1 MPAVA
6 LVAIAGLLAPFAVL
20 QGAVAAEGDPDEPV
34 LVQFEKDAIPANPT
48 AVVPGGTVTYQFTI
62 NCSSL
67 ETDCLDLTLEDVVP
81 EPLELQTVTT
91 AQSIPPIDVDIT
103 GNSFSVRIIDDLG
116 GGNVGLQAGT
126 GIQLNATATVPAD
139 LSADWNGVV
148 VDNTATVTVSN
159 REDLTLD
166 PPRPSTLESSAQV
179 VFAVTRTLASQVTK
193 SVTPEEATAV
203 LGTSVAVALT
213 ATNTSNGSV
222 DALTIQEPSSTAS
235 TVLDFLQPSGI
246 SGVTMPS
253 GADRVRV
260 DWFDGSTWTQGTPS
274 ATAALPS
281 GVAPA
286 DIQALRFVFTS
297 STGGRIA
304 VGAVAS
310 LTLDTQLSAAAAAV
324 TEPTTITNTASSWV
338 AVASDSTTPVQ
349 ATDSIVIG
357 PPSIRPIATKQFDVS
372 SIIGG
377 QQVRAEIG
385 GSNGGDFGLKELT
398 ITEPAPGSTSLAD
411 QGLTF
416 DGWVQADIEWPVGA
430 TSAEVSYRYE
440 GDLEFSAPIVT
451 TTADSLP
458 EPVDAGLVTD
468 IRVRFLSTAPQG
480 MAPGQYAVL
489 PFLLMTDAVLAD
501 ATETNTVRVDV
512 VTLADETAFDEA
524 DDDLTRRTSR
534 VNTSITKTASPD
546 ELYAIAGATSLISIP
561 ARVTP
566 LPTAAVDP
574 TASTVGSTA
583 LVITDP
589 LDAGTDEFW
598 NWFDLRAIVATAVP
612 GSTTLSVEYFDGTD
626 WLPLPGATGIVG
638 PSFLSTT
645 IDPAIRAELE
655 GIRFTYRHVDYDT
668 LGTLLNP
675 GFSAQP
681 NLSVSLRDQLRDGTG
696 EAASATRTETVV
708 IDNAAQSR
716 VANPTADPAEA
727 TAETVESITLLP
739 TASAGGEGGP
749 GGNVTAIAKRWLPVA
764 STGVEAVNARS
775 ADEATVEI
783 SWGTGGAA
791 FDSVVVADTASDPAT
806 TPVADTVFEAFD
818 LVRIPAIS
826 PSMDPLLTYDRIAGV
841 ELYLPGTGWTPASGN
856 PCAGSACDGTFP
868 GYTLTASESAS
879 ATGVRLIV
887 EESPTRGSR
896 IGTNPLAPPVGTG
909 VAPSMSL
916 GRDIRLVFEVRDVR
930 RSDPSVAVLGATR
943 ETEYN
948 LAESFGQVRN
958 TALLQGRDAADA
970 VLLSRTAADDILIL
984 DTPLTVDITKT
995 WVDGPLGTPPD
1006 GTPQSLYPRARMT
1019 VEATNESVAR
1029 VDELAIVDPVGGTDP
1044 FDAVNLFDIVS
1055 LTVPSG
1061 ATASEV
1067 LLTREGGGAT
1077 SHTVAQA
1084 LALTTAQLADVVGI
1098 EIVHTGRIDV
1108 QASTRLVIDTQ
1119 LRPTLR
1125 SDAGTRVDSTSSPVV
1140 DNTAQARIVD
1150 PGGVIAPPPGESNY
1164 TLLAEDSASVSVVD
1178 FTYGVTATK
1187 GIVADTTAT
1196 PSTPATQI
1204 DGNSRVATVTLTGQP
1219 SGTVR
1224 STDMLFEDISPT
1236 FWNAYTFTAF
1246 GSHSFATPINR
1257 VKVDVL
1263 IGVDYSV
1270 DAGTGDLVVECAGS
1284 TDLSAC
1290 WVEGAFASSLALP
1303 TLPPG
1308 ATVADIRGIRAQ
1320 YTRADGAAWE
1330 RPFNPSQTLRFTV
1343 TRRDTLVAPIDEP
1356 VPSTLY
1362 IYTQPAPGE
1371 ASIGVFTNDLTVTS
1385 WADNGVDAPLW
1396 QATDDDTKQLLFQH
1410 RPAKVEI
1417 IKTPFGPLTL
1427 GAPIPYEI
1435 EITNRGSGLDKQ
1447 LTGLEIVDLIPV
1459 DGQGP
1464 QLVLPLD
1471 PETSLPSDPADVITI
1486 EVLDAANQPVAAPSF
1501 TATLGT
1507 AEVTGQP
1514 ITITID
1520 PAFVL
1525 RHDWTLTISAPL
1537 QFRQFFEAGSATE
1550 NFVRNTATVTSDQV
1564 FDECT
1569 PATDGMLDPTVLE
1582 VPSCS
1587 ATTRVWALPSAPM
1600 TIIKGVKGV
1609 EAGPLG
1615 TDGLPLID
1623 PSTSAPYDD
1632 LGVIKTVPSNP
1643 ADCSAP
1649 TLAVDGELYYRYPC
1663 VPITRPGGEEEWVG
1677 YFFNAG
1683 NVRVHQI
1690 SSIDVLP
1697 RENDRGVI
1705 INDARS
1711 SRWTPTLLERPRLV
1725 GYPDEAMTVY
1735 YTDRLDLATPAC
1747 NGADIQ
1753 NDLGMSPTSDPPMV
1767 QSYWP
1772 CVSSSAP
1779 GGLLDRADPSTG
1791 WQIMPDAPSAAL
1803 LESVVALKFVID
1815 FEQGGVSP
1823 VGLAPGEAVSV
1834 AYRTRT
1840 ALEPVLRETDAN
1852 LARDSIAYNSIAGAA
1867 RGFDGVND
1875 LPYRFVTEPRKVG
1888 VALATGAV
1896 DLAKVVE
1903 GTGERFAPGTFRI
1916 ALACTVDID
1925 GAGTEHAPEP
1935 IQLLSSTGANRSP
1948 FTLTGDAAATR
1959 ILGIPLYAVC
1969 DVSEVGT
1976 TGATETVI
1984 SPEQVV
1990 ARALGSSP
1998 STVLNP
2004 VPAFDERP
2012 AIEQSTITNTYD
2024 EASITITKTVNMNG
2038 AVNEAGNPVSPGSF
2052 SFSIACTYDNG
2063 SGPTAVTMSP
2073 STFTLSHGGSRT
2085 YTDLP
2090 AGAVCTITETTTRS
2104 ATVTKVVT
2112 VGGVAGSS
2120 TSGATASNVVLAPD
2134 TTEGAPTN
2142 AVDFTNT
2149 IAVGSLSVTK
2159 AITGAGAT
2167 EYGDGVFTIRVSCT
2181 RTGAS
2186 ATPATVGAPTNS
2198 VWWGT
2203 FTLDNSNP
2211 PSSLTRTID
2220 NIPAGSVCAITEPAN
2235 AGATAVTLPSNATIV
2250 GGSTVARTVTNRF
2263 DLASLTVG
2271 KTVQTDAVDAEGS
2284 PVYPAEPFV
2293 YEVTCS
2299 FQSQTVLAS
2308 GFTGSPMTFTLR
2320 HGETRTLT
2328 GLPAGGSCTVTETDT
2343 QNADS
2348 TSVLRTVNG
2357 SQTSII
2363 GTTATIASLAADAT
2377 NPVTRNSTQFT
2388 NSYGVSSFTIT
2399 KDVIGGGADQFAP
2412 ASFTAALYCETADG
2426 VVSFDGDVT
2435 VAADGVTTID
2445 NLADGSTCTVFERDV
2460 ELTGADAHRI
2470 VDDSGTA
2477 TDGTVIDGTDIL
2489 ITAAAPGRV
2498 ILENYYLT
2506 GELEVSKSVVG
2517 AGADFGDGPFEVSL
2531 ACERDGI
2538 AVDIA
2543 GGATRSIAAGGTASY
2558 TLLPSGAECTLTET
2572 DAAGATS
2579 SRILDDD
2586 GDELTDD
2593 VAAGTKFTVTVD
2605 DTVLLDNQTQPAREV
2620 ENTFELAALTVTKT
2634 VASAAVDQA
2643 GTAIGYGPFPVAVD
2657 CLFEGAAVYGT
2668 GYDADAPMVQSLA
2681 DGDSWTIEGL
2691 PNGAVCTVTETDA
2704 MDASG
2709 TTLTVVV
2716 DGGTPAEVDATTADV
2731 TLGTSSSVAIENAYD
2746 VGSLTVTKAV
2756 TGAGA
2761 DDWADAPFQLDVRCV
2776 LDDASGE
2783 RTVFEQSYTLER
2795 GDDPVLIENIAAGAL
2810 CSVTESATG
2819 GASATSIVVD
2829 GGEPVADLTA
2839 DVLIGA
2845 GAHEVAVTNT
2855 FLLGEVAVTKLRDG
2869 EGAAT
2874 WGAGPFEVELSCTR
2888 DVDGVEQAI
2897 AIPGGAARALSS
2909 DSLYTASWT
2918 GLPHDA
2924 ECSAVETH
2932 TAGATSSAIDLEV
2945 VTVGAEPV
2953 GFEVTNTF
2961 DVGSVLVEK
2970 TFAGDGTGLFVR
2982 GDFEASIACTLE
2994 IDGVV
2999 TTLDIP
3005 GGSTRALT
3013 AENSYRNG
3021 WDQLPAGADCVVTES
3036 RTGGATSTAITAGTF
3051 TVAADEQ
3058 HTVSMEN
3065 TFLLAA
3071 FTVTKELSGPFAFEA
3086 RDATFVI
3093 ETSCFWERDGELV
3106 PMLPGDWWSNG
3117 MDEGEGDGLGGADG
3131 DPADPTDPAE
3141 PTEPATSVRSQIADG
3156 VTVTFDNLPA
3166 GAECSIAEVDSG
3178 GATGQLLWAGGVLQ
3192 LGDLSLSGGAND
3204 ATLTNVFMITLAQT
3218 GVEIVFAL
3226 WLVGG
3231 LLFLGTALLLIA
3243 RRRAAAV

>member
-1 MPAVA
+1 MRSARLRTLLPGLAG
-6 LVAIAGLLAPFAVL
+6 VAIAALLAPFIVI
-20 QGAVAAEGDPDEPV
+20 QPAVAAEGDPDEPV

-67 ETDCLDLTLEDVVP
+67 ETDCLDLTLADVVP
-81 EPLELQTVTT
+81 EPLQLQSVTT

-103 GNSFSVRIIDDLG
+103 GNAFSVRIIDDLG
-116 GGNVGLQAGT
+116 GGRVGLQAGT
-126 GIQLNATATVPAD
+126 GIQINATATVPAD

-148 VDNTATVTVSN
+148 VDNTATVTVTN

-179 VFAVTRTLASQVTK
+179 VFAVTRTLASQITK
-193 SVTPEEATAV
+193 TVTPDEATAV
-203 LGTSVAVALT
+203 LGTSVAVALG
-213 ATNTSNGSV
+213 ATNSSNASV
-222 DALTIQEPSSTAS
+222 DSLTIQEPASTAS
-235 TVLDFLQPSGI
+235 TTLDLLQPTGI

-253 GADRVRV
+253 GADRIRV
-260 DWFDGSTWTQGTPS
+260 DWYNGSSWTLGTPA
-274 ATAALPS
+274 ATAALPV

-304 VGAVAS
+304 VGATAA
-310 LTLDTQLSAAAAAV
+310 LTLDTALSAAAAAV
-324 TEPTTITNTASSWV
+324 SEPTTIVNTASSWV
-338 AVASDSTTPVQ
+338 TVGPESTTPVQ
-349 ATDSIVIG
+349 ASDSIVIG
-357 PPSIRPIATKQFDVS
+357 PPSIRPIATKQFDVN

-377 QQVRAEIG
+377 QQVRVDLG

-430 TSAEVSYRYE
+430 TSAQVSYRYE
-440 GDLEFSAPIVT
+440 GDVDFSAPIIT
-451 TTADSLP
+451 TTVDTLP
-458 EPVDAGLVTD
+458 EPVDAALVTD
-468 IRVRFLSTAPQG
+468 IRVRFLSTLPQG

-489 PFLLMTDAVLAD
+489 PFLAMTDAVLSD
-501 ATETNTVRVDV
+501 ATETNTVQVDV
-512 VTLADETAFDEA
+512 VTLADEAASDQA

-534 VNTSITKTASPD
+534 VNTSIVKTASPD
-546 ELYAIAGATSLISIP
+546 GLYAIAGATSLISIP

-566 LPTAAVDP
+566 LPIAPVDP

-598 NWFDLRAIVATAVP
+598 NWFDLQAIVATAVP

-655 GIRFTYRHVDYDT
+655 GIRFTYRHVNYDT

-681 NLSVSLRDQLRDGTG
+681 NLSVSLRAQLRDGTG
-696 EAASATRTETVV
+696 EAASDSRTETVV

-716 VANPTADPAEA
+716 VSNPTADPAEA
-727 TAETVESITLLP
+727 TAEAVESITLLP
-739 TASAGGEGGP
+739 TATEGGEGGP
-749 GGNVTAIAKRWLPVA
+749 GGNVTAIGKRWQPVA

-791 FDSVVVADTASDPAT
+791 FDSVVIADSASDPAT

-818 LVRIPAIS
+818 LVRIPAITAG
-826 PSMDPLLTYDRIAGV
+826 MDPLLTYDRIVAV
-841 ELYLPGTGWTPASGN
+841 ELYLPGTGWTAASGN

-868 GYTLTASESAS
+868 GYTLSATESAN

-887 EESPTRGSR
+887 EESPTRASR
-896 IGTNPLAPPVGTG
+896 IGTNPLAPPVGSG

-916 GRDIRLVFEVRDVR
+916 SRDVRLVFEVRDVR
-930 RSDPSVAVLGATR
+930 RSDPSVAVLGSTR
-943 ETEYN
+943 EAEYN
-948 LAESFGQVRN
+948 LAGDFGQVRN
-958 TALLQGRDAADA
+958 TALLQGRDAAEA
-970 VLLSRTAADDILIL
+970 VLLSRTADDDILIL
-984 DTPLTVDITKT
+984 DTPLTVEITKT

-1029 VDELAIVDPVGGTDP
+1029 VDELAIVDPVGSTDP
-1044 FDAVNLFDIVS
+1044 FDAVNLFDIVT

-1067 LLTREGGGAT
+1067 LLTREGGGVT

-1098 EIVHTGRIDV
+1098 EVVHTGRIDV
-1108 QASTRLVIDTQ
+1108 QANTRLVIDTQ
-1119 LRPTLR
+1119 LRPELR
-1125 SDAGTRVDSTSSPVV
+1125 SAPGTRVDATSSPLV

-1150 PGGVIAPPPGESNY
+1150 PGGVIVPPVGESNY
-1164 TLLAEDSASVSVVD
+1164 TLLAEDSASVAVVD
-1178 FTYGVTATK
+1178 FSYGVTATK

-1224 STDMLFEDISPT
+1224 STDMLFVDVSPT

-1246 GSHSFATPINR
+1246 GSHTFAAPINR

-1263 IGVDYSV
+1263 VGVDYAV
-1270 DAGTGDLVVECAGS
+1270 DPGTGELVVECDGS
-1284 TDLSAC
+1284 AVLDDC
-1290 WVEGAFASSLALP
+1290 WVEGAFSATLALP

-1308 ATVADIRGIRAQ
+1308 ATIADIRGIRAQ

-1330 RPFNPSQTLRFTV
+1330 RPFNPSQTLRFTA
-1343 TRRDTLVAPIDEP
+1343 TRRDTLVAPAGEP

-1362 IYTQPAPGE
+1362 VYTQPAPGE
-1371 ASIGVFTNDLTVTS
+1371 AEIGVFTNDLTVTS

-1435 EITNRGSGLDKQ
+1435 EVTNRGTGLDKQ
-1447 LTGLEIVDLIPV
+1447 LTGLEVVDLIPV

-1464 QLVLPLD
+1464 QLVLGID
-1471 PETSLPSDPADVITI
+1471 PETGSSFAPEDLVTI
-1486 EVLDAANQPVAAPSF
+1486 AVVDEANQPVTAPSF
-1501 TATLGT
+1501 TVTLGT
-1507 AEVTGQP
+1507 AEPSGQP
-1514 ITITID
+1514 LTVTLD

-1525 RHDWTLTISAPL
+1525 EHDWTLTISAPL
-1537 QFRQFFEAGSATE
+1537 QFRQFFEAGSDTE
-1550 NFVRNTATVTSDQV
+1550 NFVRNTATVTSDQP

-1569 PATDGMLDPTVLE
+1569 PATDGVLQAMITE
-1582 VPSCS
+1582 VASCS

-1623 PSTSAPYDD
+1623 PGTGAPYDD
-1632 LGVIKTVPSNP
+1632 LGVIRTVPANP

-1649 TLAVDGELYYRYPC
+1649 TLAVEGELYYRYPC
-1663 VPITRPGGEEEWVG
+1663 VPITRPGGVEEWVG

-1711 SRWTPTLLERPRLV
+1711 SRWAPILLERPRLI
-1725 GYPDEAMTVY
+1725 GYPDEALTVY
-1735 YTDRLDLATPAC
+1735 YTDRLDMATPAC

-1753 NDLGMSPTSDPPMV
+1753 NDLGMSPTSSPPMV
-1767 QSYWP
+1767 ESYWP
-1772 CVSSSAP
+1772 CVTSSAP
-1779 GGLLDRADPSTG
+1779 GGLLDRANPSTG
-1791 WQIMPDAPSAAL
+1791 WKVMPDAPSAAL

-1815 FEQGGVSP
+1815 FEVGGVSP
-1823 VGLAPGEAVSV
+1823 VGLAPGEAVTI
-1834 AYRTRT
+1834 AYQTRT
-1840 ALEPVLRETDAN
+1840 ALEPVLRETNAN

-1896 DLAKVVE
+1896 DLAKVVD
-1903 GTGERFAPGTFRI
+1903 GAGERFAPTSFRI
-1916 ALACTVDID
+1916 ALACTIDID
-1925 GAGTEHAPEP
+1925 GAGTEHEPEP
-1935 IQLLSSTGANRSP
+1935 IQLLSSTGTDRSP

-1959 ILGIPLYAVC
+1959 ILGVPLYAVC

-1984 SPEQVV
+1984 SPQQVV
-1990 ARALGSSP
+1990 SRALTTSP

-2004 VPAFDERP
+2004 VPAFDARP
-2012 AIEQSTITNTYD
+2012 AIEQATVTNTYD
-2024 EASITITKTVNMNG
+2024 EASLTITKTVNMNG
-2038 AVNEAGNPVSPGSF
+2038 AVNEAGNPVMQSSF
-2052 SFSIACTYDNG
+2052 SFSVACTYDNG
-2063 SGPTAVTMSP
+2063 SGPVAVTMTP
-2073 STFTLSHGGSRT
+2073 STFTLNNGGSRT

-2090 AGAVCTITETTTRS
+2090 AGAVCTVTETQTRS

-2112 VGGVAGSS
+2112 VGGVAGSPS
-2120 TSGATASNVVLAPD
+2120 NGATASGIVLAPD
-2134 TTEGAPTN
+2134 TEAGAPTN
-2142 AVDFTNT
+2142 AVDYTNS
-2149 IAVGSLSVTK
+2149 IAVGSLTITK
-2159 AITGAGAT
+2159 AITGAGAA
-2167 EYGDGVFTIRVSCT
+2167 EYGDGVFTVRVSCT
-2181 RTGAS
+2181 RTSAA
-2186 ATPATVGAPTNS
+2186 ATPVTPGAPANS

-2203 FTLDNSNP
+2203 FTLDSSNP

-2220 NIPAGSVCAITEPAN
+2220 NIPAGSVCAITEPGN

-2250 GGSTVARTVTNRF
+2250 GGSTVSRTVTNRF

-2271 KTVQTDAVDAEGS
+2271 KTVQTAAVDADGD
-2284 PVYPAEPFV
+2284 PVYPADPFAYSV
-2293 YEVTCS
+2293 ACT

-2308 GFTGSPMTFTLR
+2308 GFGSSPMTFTLR

-2328 GLPAGGSCTVTETDT
+2328 GLPAGGTCTVTETDT
-2343 QNADS
+2343 QGADS

-2357 SQTSII
+2357 TQTSID
-2363 GTTATIASLAADAT
+2363 GVAATIASLAADST
-2377 NPVTRNSTQFT
+2377 SPVTRNTTQFT
-2388 NSYGVSSFTIT
+2388 NRYGVSSFTIS
-2399 KDVIGGGADQFAP
+2399 KDVIGGGVDQFAP

-2435 VAADGVTTID
+2435 VAADGVTTIE

-2460 ELTGADAHRI
+2460 ALTGADAHRI
-2470 VDDSGTA
+2470 VDAEGTA
-2477 TDGTVIDGTDIL
+2477 IDGADIV
-2489 ITAAAPGRV
+2489 ITAEEPGRV
-2498 ILENYYLT
+2498 TLENYYLT
-2506 GELEVSKSVVG
+2506 GEIEVSKTVLG
-2517 AGADFGDGPFEVSL
+2517 AGAAFGDGPFEVTL

-2543 GGATRSIAAGGTASY
+2543 GGATRSLAAGGSASY

-2572 DAAGATS
+2572 DPAGATS
-2579 SRILDDD
+2579 SRILDEN
-2586 GDELTDD
+2586 GVELTDD
-2593 VAAGTKFTVTVD
+2593 VATGVTFTVTVD
-2605 DTVLLDNQTQPAREV
+2605 GTVLLDNQAQPAREV
-2620 ENTFELAALTVTKT
+2620 ENTFELASLTVTKT
-2634 VASAAVDQA
+2634 VDSDAVDQS
-2643 GTAIGYGPFPVAVD
+2643 GTAVEYGPFPVAVD
-2657 CLFEGAAVYGT
+2657 CLFEGGAVYGT
-2668 GYDADAPMVQSLA
+2668 GYDAGTPMTA
-2681 DGDSWTIEGL
+2681 DLENGGSWTIEGL

-2704 MDASG
+2704 MDAGS

-2716 DGGTPAEVDATTADV
+2716 DGGAADEVDGTTTAV
-2731 TLGTSSSVAIENAYD
+2731 TLGTSTSVAIENAYT
-2746 VGSLTVTKAV
+2746 VGQLTVAKAV

-2761 DDWADAPFQLDVRCV
+2761 DAWADAPYELVVRCV

-2783 RTVFEQSYTLER
+2783 RTVFEQTYMLER
-2795 GDDPVLIENIAAGAL
+2795 GDDPIVIDGIATGAF
-2810 CSVTESATG
+2810 CSVAETKTG
-2819 GASATSIVVD
+2819 GASATTIVID
-2829 GGEPVADLTA
+2829 GGEPFVGVEGDLIID
-2839 DVLIGA
+2839 DVT
-2845 GAHEVAVTNT
+2845 HAVT
-2855 FLLGEVAVTKLRDG
+2855 VTNRFDAGDVTVRKVRDG

-2888 DVDGVEQAI
+2888 TVDGVEQAI
-2897 AIPGGAARALSS
+2897 EIPGGATRELSS
-2909 DSLYTASWT
+2909 DGLFEAFWS
-2918 GLPHDA
+2918 GLPHGAD
-2924 ECSAVETH
+2924 CSIEETR
-2932 TAGATSSAIDLEV
+2932 TAGATSSAIDLE
-2945 VTVGAEPV
+2945 TVEVGDTPV
-2953 GFEVTNTF
+2953 GFVVTNTF
-2961 DVGSVLVEK
+2961 DVGSVAVQK
-2970 TFAGDGTGLFVR
+2970 TFAGDGTGQFVR
-2982 GDFEASIACTLE
+2982 GDFEASIACTLV
-2994 IDGVV
+2994 IDGVE
-2999 TTLDIP
+2999 TALDIP
-3005 GGSTRALT
+3005 DGAARALT
-3013 AENSYRNG
+3013 AANG
-3021 WDQLPAGADCVVTES
+3021 YAARWDQLPAGADCVVTET
-3036 RTGGATSTAITAGTF
+3036 RTGGATSTAITDGEF
-3051 TVAADEQ
+3051 TVVAGEQ
-3058 HTVSMEN
+3058 HEVGIEN

-3071 FTVTKELSGPFAFEA
+3071 FSVTKELAGPFAFEA
-3086 RDATFVI
+3086 GDSVFVI
-3093 ETSCFWERDGELV
+3093 ETSCLWERDGIMV
-3106 PMLPGDWWSNG
+3106 PMLPSDGWAAGDGDGSG
-3117 MDEGEGDGLGGADG
+3117 DLDGAEGEPGA
-3131 DPADPTDPAE
+3131 PE
-3141 PTEPATSVRSQIADG
+3141 ELATGVRNEISDG
-3156 VTVTFDNLPA
+3156 VTITFEDLPA
-3166 GAECSIAEVDSG
+3166 NATCSISEVDSG
-3178 GATGQLLWAGGVLQ
+3178 GATGQLLWANGVLQ
-3192 LGDLSLSGGAND
+3192 LGELALVGGAND
-3204 ATLTNVFMITLAQT
+3204 ATLTNVFMITLADT
-3218 GVEIVFAL
+3218 GVEIVFTL
-3226 WLVGG
+3226 WLIGA
-3231 LLFLGTALLLIA
+3231 LLFLGTVLLLIA
-3243 RRRAAAV
+3243 RRRAAAA